1 MTSASRRAT
10 LSVMGSSSTKAM
22 AVGVVRRLRKAGHEA
37 LLAGGCVR
45 DMLLG
50 HRPADYDVATSATP
64 RQVKRIFGH
73 VLMVGAKFGVAMV
86 ILDRRTVEV
95 TTFRS
100 DLSYSDGR
108 RPDGVKFVSAREDAQ
123 RRDFTINGMFYDP
136 LSDKVIDYVGG
147 RADLT
152 GGVIRAI
159 GDPNRRFA
167 EDYLRM
173 LRAVRFSGRF
183 GFQIDRT
190 TAEAIKRRAGRIT
203 QISGERIREELEKML
218 ADPSAAATLKRLYKL
233 GLAEAILPEMF
244 EKSGV
249 WPVSLKR
256 VESLGRRCDV
266 LLTLAAMLCGL
277 AAKDIRGIVRRW
289 GGPND
294 MRNSLVWISEHLQD
308 WRTINDASLAEFKR
322 LLAHWDFRRL
332 ETLWRV
338 EEHVATDSRSRFRA
352 IRRRIKQ
359 IDTKQIAPPPL
370 ITGKDLK
377 RMGVVEGPMFGRI
390 LRALY
395 DAQLNEQITDRREAL
410 RMARTLIADR

>member
-1 MTSASRRAT
+1 MTSAPRRAT
-10 LSVMGSSSTKAM
+10 LSAMGSSATKAT

-108 RPDGVKFVSAREDAQ
+108 RPDGVKFVSTREDAQ
-123 RRDFTINGMFYDP
+123 RRDFTINGIFYDP
-136 LSDKVIDYVGG
+136 ISDKVIDYVGG

-159 GDPNRRFA
+159 GDPRRRFA

-183 GFQIDRT
+183 GFRIDRT
-190 TAEAIKRRAGRIT
+190 TAEAIKHRAGRIT

-244 EKSGV
+244 EKSGI

-256 VESLGRRCDV
+256 VEALGHRCDV

-289 GGPND
+289 GGSND

-308 WRTINDASLAEFKR
+308 WQTINDASLAELKR
-322 LLAHWDFRRL
+322 LLAHRDFRRL
-332 ETLWRV
+332 EVLWRI
-338 EEHVATDSRSRFRA
+338 EERAATDGESRFRTM
-352 IRRRIKQ
+352 RRRIKQ
-359 IDTKQIAPPPL
+359 IDTKQITPPPL

-377 RMGVVEGPMFGRI
+377 GMGVVEGPMFGRI
-390 LRALY
+390 LRAVY
-395 DAQLNEQITDRREAL
+395 EAQLNEQITDRREAM
-410 RMARTLIADR
+410 RMARTLIAER